1 MLSGSYFRS
10 ILTLIAYTSC
20 WWIIFWMTLCHLSS
34 LFSPGLT
41 LFFFGRDLFS
51 TLSSY
56 KKLAFLTKSHT
67 LCLRILPPIL
77 VYQWV
82 NIVWWLCIFFSWSS
96 GRLTVISS
104 FSQNLVRYDHFK
116 DAQKI
121 VKEVKSSFS
130 NNPEKSA
137 ELRRLEQVA
146 EHNSIALNIISRA
159 GALDPSLKVSFEF
172 NHHPYFATAVV
183 KRSWIHLSM
192 ILPILKRSLPPQKFR
207 GRVL

>member
-1 MLSGSYFRS
+1 MCDDLAS
-10 ILTLIAYTSC
+10 
-20 WWIIFWMTLCHLSS
+20 
-34 LFSPGLT
+34 FSHGPLVGL
-41 LFFFGRDLFS
+41 LL
-51 TLSSY
+51 
-56 KKLAFLTKSHT
+56 
-67 LCLRILPPIL
+67 
-77 VYQWV
+77 
-82 NIVWWLCIFFSWSS
+82 
-96 GRLTVISS
+96 S

-183 KRSWIHLSM
+183 KRS
-192 ILPILKRSLPPQKFR
+192 
-207 GRVL
+207 